1 MRIELRMKDHA
12 LIDHLAALSRLSF
25 DGEEK
30 ERMAADME
38 SIMKLMDTVTEV
50 ELSEADYPLTA
61 EGGMELLREDALEAS
76 MPVEEVLSNTK
87 GKLYHFIAVQ
97 KLMD

>member
-1 MRIELRMKDHA
+1 MKDQT

-25 DGEEK
+25 EGEAKEK
-30 ERMAADME
+30 MAGDME
-38 SIMKLMDTVTEV
+38 SIMKVMDTITEV
-50 ELSEADYPLTA
+50 EISEEEYPLTA
-61 EGGMELLREDALEAS
+61 EGGMELLREDTLEAS
-76 MPVEEVLSNTK
+76 MPVEDALANAK

>member
-1 MRIELRMKDHA
+1 MKDLK

-25 DGEEK
+25 EGEEK
-30 ERMAADME
+30 ERMANDME
-38 SIMKLMDTVTEV
+38 SIMKLMDTITEV
-50 ELSEADYPLTA
+50 EISEADYPLTA
-61 EGGMELLREDALEAS
+61 EGGMELLREDEIKDS
-76 MPVEEVLSNTK
+76 TPVEEILANTK

>member
-1 MRIELRMKDHA
+1 MKDQA

-25 DGEEK
+25 DGEDK
-30 ERMAADME
+30 DKMAADMK
-38 SIMKLMDTVTEV
+38 SIMQLMDTITEV
-50 ELSEADYPLTA
+50 EITEEEYPLTA
-61 EGGMELLREDALEAS
+61 EGGMELLREDTLQPS
-76 MPVEEVLSNTK
+76 MPVEDALANAK

>member
-1 MRIELRMKDHA
+1 MKDQA

-25 DGEEK
+25 DGDAKEK
-30 ERMAADME
+30 MAADME
-38 SIMKLMDTVTEV
+38 SIMKLMDTITEV
-50 ELSEADYPLTA
+50 EISEQDYPLTA
-61 EGGMELLREDALEAS
+61 EGGMELLREDELQPS
-76 MPVEEVLSNTK
+76 MPVEDALANAK

>member
-1 MRIELRMKDHA
+1 MKDQA

-25 DGEEK
+25 DGEAKEK
-30 ERMAADME
+30 MASDME
-38 SIMKLMDTVTEV
+38 SIMNLMDTITEV
-50 ELSEADYPLTA
+50 EISEKDYPLTA
-61 EGGMELLREDALEAS
+61 EGGMELLREDDLQPSMSVEDALA
-76 MPVEEVLSNTK
+76 NAK

>member
-1 MRIELRMKDHA
+1 MKDHA

-30 ERMAADME
+30 EKMAKDME
-38 SIMKLMDTVTEV
+38 SIMKLMDTITEV
-50 ELSEADYPLTA
+50 EISEADYPLTA
-61 EGGMELLREDALEAS
+61 EGGMELLREDEEHPS
-76 MPVEEVLSNTK
+76 MPVEDALANAK

>member
-1 MRIELRMKDHA
+1 MKDQA

-25 DGEEK
+25 DGEAK
-30 ERMAADME
+30 DKMAADME
-38 SIMKLMDTVTEV
+38 SIMQLMDTITEV
-50 ELSEADYPLTA
+50 EITEEEYPLTA
-61 EGGMELLREDALEAS
+61 EGGMELLREDTLQPS
-76 MPVEEVLSNTK
+76 MPVEDALANAK

>member
-1 MRIELRMKDHA
+1 MKDQT

-25 DGEEK
+25 EGEAKEK
-30 ERMAADME
+30 MASDME
-38 SIMKLMDTVTEV
+38 SIMKVMDTITEV
-50 ELSEADYPLTA
+50 EISEEEYPLTA
-61 EGGMELLREDALEAS
+61 EGGMELLREDTLGES
-76 MPVEEVLSNTK
+76 MPVDDALANAK

>member
-1 MRIELRMKDHA
+1 MKDLK

-25 DGEEK
+25 EGEEK
-30 ERMAADME
+30 ERMANDME
-38 SIMKLMDTVTEV
+38 SIMKLMDTITEV
-50 ELSEADYPLTA
+50 EISEADYPLTA
-61 EGGMELLREDALEAS
+61 EGGMELLREDEIKAS
-76 MPVEEVLSNTK
+76 TQVEEILSNTK

>member
-1 MRIELRMKDHA
+1 MKDQA

-25 DGEEK
+25 DGDAKEK
-30 ERMAADME
+30 MAADME
-38 SIMKLMDTVTEV
+38 SIMKLMDTITQV
-50 ELSEADYPLTA
+50 EISEQDYPLTA
-61 EGGMELLREDALEAS
+61 EGGMELLREDELQPS
-76 MPVEEVLSNTK
+76 MPVEDALANAK

>member
-1 MRIELRMKDHA
+1 MKDQA

-25 DGEEK
+25 DGEAKEK
-30 ERMAADME
+30 MAADME
-38 SIMKLMDTVTEV
+38 SIMKLMDTITEV
-50 ELSEADYPLTA
+50 EISEEDYPLTA
-61 EGGMELLREDALEAS
+61 EGGMELLREDELKES
-76 MPVEEVLSNTK
+76 MPVEDALANAK

>member
-1 MRIELRMKDHA
+1 MKDLK

-25 DGEEK
+25 EGEEK
-30 ERMAADME
+30 ERMANDME
-38 SIMKLMDTVTEV
+38 SIMKLMDTITEV
-50 ELSEADYPLTA
+50 EISEADYPLTA
-61 EGGMELLREDALEAS
+61 EDGMELLREDEIKAS
-76 MPVEEVLSNTK
+76 TPVEEILSNTK

>member
-1 MRIELRMKDHA
+1 MKDQA

-25 DGEEK
+25 DGEAKEK
-30 ERMAADME
+30 MAADME
-38 SIMKLMDTVTEV
+38 SIMQLMDTITEV
-50 ELSEADYPLTA
+50 EITEEEYPLIA
-61 EGGMELLREDALEAS
+61 EGGMELLREDALQPS
-76 MPVEEVLSNTK
+76 MPVEDGLANAK

>member
-1 MRIELRMKDHA
+1 MKDLK

-25 DGEEK
+25 EGEEK
-30 ERMAADME
+30 EKMANDME
-38 SIMKLMDTVTEV
+38 SIMKLMDTITEV
-50 ELSEADYPLTA
+50 EISEADYPLTA
-61 EGGMELLREDALEAS
+61 EGGMELLREDEIKDS
-76 MPVEEVLSNTK
+76 TPVEEILSNTK

>member
-1 MRIELRMKDHA
+1 MKDLK

-25 DGEEK
+25 EGEEK
-30 ERMAADME
+30 ERMANDME
-38 SIMKLMDTVTEV
+38 SIMKLMDTITEV
-50 ELSEADYPLTA
+50 EISEADYPLTA
-61 EGGMELLREDALEAS
+61 EGGMELLREDELKDS
-76 MPVEEVLSNTK
+76 TPVEEILSNTK

>member
-1 MRIELRMKDHA
+1 MKDLK

-25 DGEEK
+25 EGEEK
-30 ERMAADME
+30 ERMANDME
-38 SIMKLMDTVTEV
+38 SIMKLMDTITEV
-50 ELSEADYPLTA
+50 EISEADYPLTA
-61 EGGMELLREDALEAS
+61 EGGMELLREDEIKDS
-76 MPVEEVLSNTK
+76 TPVEEILSNTK

>member
-1 MRIELRMKDHA
+1 MKDHA

-25 DGEEK
+25 DGEGK
-30 ERMAADME
+30 EQMSKDME
-38 SIMKLMDTVTEV
+38 SIMKLMDTITEL
-50 ELSEADYPLTA
+50 EISEADYPLEA
-61 EGGMELLREDALEAS
+61 EGGMELLREDELKAS
-76 MPVEEVLSNTK
+76 MPVEDALANAK

>member
-1 MRIELRMKDHA
+1 MKDN

-25 DGEEK
+25 EGEEK
-30 ERMAADME
+30 EKMVKDME
-38 SIMKLMDTVTEV
+38 SIMQLMDTITEV
-50 ELSEADYPLTA
+50 EISEADYPLTA
-61 EGGMELLREDALEAS
+61 EGGMELLREDEIKDS
-76 MPVEEVLSNTK
+76 TPVDEILSNTK

>member
-1 MRIELRMKDHA
+1 MKDLK

-25 DGEEK
+25 EGEEK
-30 ERMAADME
+30 ERMANDME
-38 SIMKLMDTVTEV
+38 SIMKLMDTITEV
-50 ELSEADYPLTA
+50 EISEADYPLTA
-61 EGGMELLREDALEAS
+61 EGGMELLREDELKES
-76 MPVEEVLSNTK
+76 TPVEEILSNTK